1 MFRQGGSIISV
12 SVTTAIIAR
21 SQHPGIM
28 QAEVFVVFACLL
40 VALVPVVWW
49 LVSDHHGN
57 W

>member
-1 MFRQGGSIISV
+1 MFRQGGSIIAV

-21 SQHPGIM
+21 SQHPGIT

-40 VALVPVVWW
+40 VALVPVVRW
-49 LVSDHHGN
+49 LVPDHHGN